1 MRTLAFVRNGSL
13 ASFAQ
18 ADGLTSVSIHRHCV
32 INNAVMADWAAE
44 AALHHHG
51 ATRYNDG
58 EYPQVFAE
66 FFAEFPEVTYCGT
79 HCGFVYTWVAQEVSI
94 LIQD

>member
-1 MRTLAFVRNGSL
+1 
-13 ASFAQ
+13 
-18 ADGLTSVSIHRHCV
+18 
-32 INNAVMADWAAE
+32 MADWAAE